1 MRKRNYIFLFGSA
14 ILGLT
19 MSAMPISADDVTAQH
34 LLVKPVPFR

>member
-19 MSAMPISADDVTAQH
+19 MSAMPVNADDAAATV
-34 LLVKPVPFR
+34 PVSQASSV